1 MAVVLFFSALPLSS
15 PLFDRPLLFLS
26 TARLL
31 ICSDKDVAVLEGDDP
46 IVDEPLLLFSP
57 IIRLDRDG
65 MEEVGA
71 ESLPVRLAARA
82 ASCSANDDI
91 VLLPSWWAH
100 RCRAL
105 LEVWGIRNTSHGDN

>member
-1 MAVVLFFSALPLSS
+1 VAVVLFFSALPLSS

-46 IVDEPLLLFSP
+46 IVDEPLLLLFSP
-57 IIRLDRDG
+57 IIRLDGDG

-91 VLLPSWWAH
+91 LLSPSWWAH

-105 LEVWGIRNTSHGDN
+105 ARSMGHPQHISW